1 MPEHD
6 AIAIDQL
13 GGTFLFHA
21 NTPLNLGSLEN
32 PDGSARLVG
41 QCGDAIKIDVKI
53 RGDVIDEIRVLPE
66 GCVFTRVCASVV
78 SELADKK
85 TLDQALEI
93 EPEQVRD
100 ILGDDLPEDHMHCA
114 RLAVNTLG
122 EAIAEALRKKA
133 AIS

>member
-1 MPEHD
+1 MSEHD

-21 NTPLNLGSLEN
+21 NTPLNLGTLDN
-32 PDGSARLVG
+32 PDGSGRLIG
-41 QCGDAIKIDVKI
+41 KCGDAIRIDLKV
-53 RGDVIDEIRVLPE
+53 RDDVIDEIRVLPE

-85 TLDQALEI
+85 KLDQALEI

-100 ILGDDLPEDHMHCA
+100 ILGDLPEDHMHCA

-122 EAIAEALRKKA
+122 EAIAEALRKKTA
-133 AIS
+133 SS

>member
-1 MPEHD
+1 MSKHD
-6 AIAIDQL
+6 EVAIGQL
-13 GGTFLFHA
+13 GRTFLFHA

-41 QCGDAIKIDVKI
+41 HCGDAITIDLKVC
-53 RGDVIDEIRVLPE
+53 GDVIDEICVLPE

-78 SELADKK
+78 SQLAEKK
-85 TLDQALEI
+85 TLEQALEI

-100 ILGDDLPEDHMHCA
+100 ILGDLPEDHLHCA

-122 EAIAEALRKKA
+122 EAIAEVLRKKA
-133 AIS
+133 ENS